1 MFSGFVGMIE
11 SVMLVIALSID
22 AFVASFAYGAGKI
35 KVPIMSAVMIDL
47 VCTFI
52 LGVSL
57 FLGKIIRP
65 FIPDRATNII
75 CFVIIFSIGVIKLF
89 DSRLKAYIKKNNS
102 EHKKLSFSFKNLNFI
117 IDMYANPEKADKDV
131 SKELSPTEAIP
142 LALALSIDVLAV
154 GLSAA
159 LTEINNLEIIFF
171 SLIINIIMVLMGCF
185 LGNKIAEKTKMDLS
199 WVSGLILIILSILKL

>member
-35 KVPIMSAVMIDL
+35 KVPIM
-47 VCTFI
+47 CTFI

-142 LALALSIDVLAV
+142 LALALSIDGLAV